1 MVERDEMTGER
12 RERIETECRGKR
24 RRMGIKRGRKRRGDR
39 KGERADIGIEFKKH
53 NRNIYSITTWPLY
66 CATYTCVSGG
76 RLDG

>member
-53 NRNIYSITTWPLY
+53 N
-66 CATYTCVSGG
+66 
-76 RLDG
+76 